1 MSTFLSQ
8 SLQAT
13 TAANTSS
20 VISPEN
26 SSDGVP
32 LSDPSPG
39 LINYDGVYVSGA
51 NYSVI
56 QIAIRSDTICTISII
71 SAFDTVSAGF
81 VSDSH
86 AVTAGEAAGVAPVT
100 LYYYISCPFVK
111 VQVVNSQA
119 GNTVFQLSTKL
130 TSASPPVTATAT
142 SGDTYT
148 AVDGIPYLNTY
159 IGGQTIIINPT
170 STVNANIVDQTY
182 TTYQGKSFLNCYIE
196 QENVTISGVNV
207 VSSQLAVV
215 DASGNASLASIDGK
229 IVACNTGAAVLAGV
243 NIVSSQLSVR
253 DASGNASL
261 ASIDGKIVACNTGAA
276 VLAGVNIVSSQL
288 SVRDASGN
296 SSLASLDSKTVVC
309 DTSAAVL
316 AGVAIDRSQLT
327 VYDADCHAHL
337 STINTGINKASTF
350 TDAGAVGLKVE
361 GSVGVSYDL
370 GTIQNRYIN
379 ATFMGT
385 CDTTT
390 YASPNFI
397 FQYSFNN
404 TNWFSDGV
412 EPSFYVDG
420 TSSSFVFQRASC
432 PSRYVRLLF
441 ISDTFLSS
449 LQIVFVCFL
458 FG

>member
-20 VISPEN
+20 ILSPEN

-56 QIAIRSDTICTISII
+56 QIAIRSDTICTVQVI
-71 SAFDTVSAGF
+71 SAFDSVSAGF
-81 VSDSH
+81 VSDTHS
-86 AVTAGEAAGVAPVT
+86 VTSGEAASLEPVT

-111 VQVVNSQA
+111 VQVVNLNA

-148 AVDGIPYLNTY
+148 AIDGVPFLNTY
-159 IGGQTIIINPT
+159 IGGQTIIINPS

-182 TTYQGKSFLNCYIE
+182 TTFSGRSFLNCYIE
-196 QENVTISGVNV
+196 QQDVDIRGVNV
-207 VSSQLAVV
+207 VNSQLAVV
-215 DASGNASLASIDGK
+215 DASGNSLLSSIDGKITACNTSAAVLAGVGINASRLAVVDISGNASLASIDGK
-229 IVACNTGAAVLAGV
+229 ITACNTGAAVLAGV
-243 NIVSSQLSVR
+243 N
-253 DASGNASL
+253 
-261 ASIDGKIVACNTGAA
+261 
-276 VLAGVNIVSSQL
+276 
-288 SVRDASGN
+288 
-296 SSLASLDSKTVVC
+296 
-309 DTSAAVL
+309 
-316 AGVAIDRSQLT
+316 IDRSQLT

-337 STINTGINKASTF
+337 STINTGINKASINTNE
-350 TDAGAVGLKVE
+350 GAVGLKIA

-404 TNWFSDGV
+404 TDWFSDGV
-412 EPSFYVDG
+412 EPSFYVSG
-420 TSSSFVFQRASC
+420 TSSSFCFQRSEV

-449 LQIVFVCFL
+449 LQIVL
-458 FG
+458 SK